1 MEGSLELANEILT
14 YLLDS
19 LQTDRMRRPTHW
31 RVLQKLP
38 QDSPLQTLQTPFTA
52 NRLVGSNLELLQG
65 IPRLYA
71 VFFVSGYRNEG
82 GPRRSDVKGLCTKLA
97 ENHMMVD

>member
-1 MEGSLELANEILT
+1 MEGSLELDNEILT

-19 LQTDRMRRPTHW
+19 LQRDRMRRPTHGQ
-31 RVLQKLP
+31 VLQKLP
-38 QDSPLQTLQTPFTA
+38 QNSPLQTLQTPFTT

-65 IPRLYA
+65 IPSLYA
-71 VFFVSGYRNEG
+71 VFLVSRYRNEG
-82 GPRRSDVKGLCTKLA
+82 GPRSSYVKGLCTKLA